1 MVVVV
6 EVPRSKAIVA
16 STDGK
21 IMRRRLKADGTPESV
36 PFYPYEIITRLS
48 TIGQLDYSAFPV
60 PDTSLDDFSPEELL
74 RLRSILERNR
84 NSDQTLLELDD
95 EEMLAALRM
104 TTVVDGRTTPT
115 VTGILL
121 VGKQNVIERVMP
133 TSQAAFQVLEGTEVR
148 INQDFCGPLLN
159 TIEKIREML
168 EPWNPEREFEDGL
181 FRQSVP
187 EFDRRAFREALVNAF
202 GHRDYAALGRVR
214 VLVDDEG
221 LTIANP
227 GGFIEGVTLE
237 NLLTVEPHGRNECL
251 MNALKRVG
259 LAEKTGR
266 GVDRIF
272 EGSLAYGRPL
282 PDYSGSTASNVS
294 LFVARSAPDEA
305 FMKML
310 NEEQARTGKA
320 LSLRSLLVLDAL
332 KKQRRLTVVDLSAQ
346 LHYTDATIRATLE
359 SLVEAGLVEAHGSST
374 ARTYMLSAKV
384 YSAAGKEI
392 DFVRQSDIDKVR
404 YPELIMKLARQQGGR
419 VANKDVMNLL
429 HLGRKQAYRQ
439 LKKLEE
445 EGLLELRKLGAY
457 SYYVIVE

>member
-1 MVVVV
+1 MVV
-6 EVPRSKAIVA
+6 EVPKSKAIVA
-16 STDGK
+16 SSDGK
-21 IMRRRLKADGTPESV
+21 IMRRRLKADGTPEST

-60 PDTSLDDFSPEELL
+60 PDTTMEDFSPEELAH
-74 RLRSILERNR
+74 LRSILERNR
-84 NSDQTLLELDD
+84 NSDLTLLELDD
-95 EEMLAALRM
+95 EELLAALRM
-104 TTVVDGRTTPT
+104 TTVVDGVATPT

-121 VGKQNVIERVMP
+121 AGKQSVIQRVMP
-133 TSQAAFQVLEGTEVR
+133 TSQAAFQVLQGTEVR
-148 INQDFCGPLLN
+148 VNQDLGGLLLR
-159 TIEKIREML
+159 TIEKMREML

-202 GHRDYAALGRVR
+202 EHRDYAALGRVR

-227 GGFIEGVTLE
+227 GGFVEGVTLE

-266 GVDRIF
+266 EVDRIF

-294 LFVARSAPDEA
+294 LFVARSAPDEV

-310 NEEQARTGKA
+310 NEEQSRTGKA
-320 LSLRSLLVLDAL
+320 LSLRSLLVLVAL
-332 KKQRRLTVVDLSAQ
+332 KKQRRLTVADLSAQ
-346 LHYTDATIRATLE
+346 LHFTDATVRATVE

-374 ARTYMLSAKV
+374 ARAYMLSTRV
-384 YSAAGKEI
+384 YSAAGKEV
-392 DFVRQSDIDKVR
+392 DFVRKSGIDKVR

-419 VANKDVMNLL
+419 VATKDVVSLL

-439 LKKLEE
+439 LKKLESK
-445 EGLLELRKLGAY
+445 GALELKKLGAY
-457 SYYVIVE
+457 SYYAVVD